1 MADNLCEGLW
11 LAPGGVEMP
20 AVMAPM
26 TGVTVGATKSFA
38 VAPKT
43 SGLGGKPVL
52 PVFGRSDD
60 EKKRKHHHKKRHH
73 SEWLFRG
80 ELRLVEVKEP
90 HGLEGQNRRSTD
102 EDPAEIKIRAWHEK
116 HKLPWPGAKLSQP
129 KGRVI
134 DLRTTPMDSAHKIMR
149 LQGRRVKI

>member
-60 EKKRKHHHKKRHH
+60 QKEKKT
-73 SEWLFRG
+73 SSQ
-80 ELRLVEVKEP
+80 KEASF
-90 HGLEGQNRRSTD
+90 GM
-102 EDPAEIKIRAWHEK
+102 AI
-116 HKLPWPGAKLSQP
+116 
-129 KGRVI
+129 
-134 DLRTTPMDSAHKIMR
+134 
-149 LQGRRVKI
+149 